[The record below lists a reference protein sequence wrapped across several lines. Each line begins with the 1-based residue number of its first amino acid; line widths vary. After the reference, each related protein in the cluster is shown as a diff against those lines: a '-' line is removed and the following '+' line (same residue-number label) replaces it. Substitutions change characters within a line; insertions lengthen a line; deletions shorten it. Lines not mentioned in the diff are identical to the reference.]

1 MDTQDF
7 LQAVLGDSGHYCL
20 LSISSESRKFRKQK
34 FYPTIARL
42 IDAAYMA
49 DQNEHDVYF
58 GLATFKDPSIEKPR
72 SAVNTLQMRA
82 MFMDLDC
89 GPGKEFADQP
99 TAIAELR
106 GFCKAA
112 GLRKPY
118 MVNSGR
124 GVHVYWPLSEPVPT
138 AEWRP
143 VAEALKRACAV
154 HGLEADP
161 TCTSDASRI
170 LRVPLTH
177 NYKGNP
183 PLPVK
188 IMQGGTVTPY
198 TLGEFSAALTAFAP
212 EAAPKASVAPL
223 PFSTLMTADEDP
235 MMQRMMRNRVTKF
248 KTILTK
254 SVEGRGCAQIKHAFE
269 NQEDLSEPLWRG
281 ALSICMPCED
291 AAQGAHAMSRNH
303 PEYSREDTVEKMEG
317 IVGPHKCSTFESLN
331 PEGCEGC
338 PLKGKITSPVQI
350 GAEIEAAPEDE
361 PVIVEEISVGSGA
374 LQEYEIPPYP
384 KPYFRGN
391 QGGVYVKDVDE
402 AGDPVD
408 MPVYENDLYYVSRIR
423 DRKLGECIVGR
434 VHLPMD
440 GVREFIIPLVNATSK
455 EDLRKAL
462 STHGVSAIGRGW
474 DRLMA
479 YTNTWIQNLQT
490 TTIADE
496 AHAQFGWADDEFTS
510 FVIGDREI
518 AGDEIGYN
526 PPSSETAWAFPAFEP
541 AGTLE
546 GWVED
551 ANFYARDGLEPYQYM
566 ICMALASPLMRF
578 MPAHAAI
585 FDMYSDGSGHGKTTT
600 QKVALS
606 IFGDPGEL
614 LITAKDTMNH
624 RLNRLENMKDIAVQF
639 DEFTEFPTDQM
650 SDLIYQIHGGRQK
663 GRMSSGVN
671 AERYRGEPWH
681 LTVGTSS
688 NASMLSKV
696 RTIKSAP
703 DAETQ
708 RVLEYHV
715 QPHNFT
721 TKAETDEFATRVG
734 QNRGHAVVPFVQYII
749 NNRETVRELLTS
761 VQRKLDTEL
770 NLTAPN
776 RFWSIS
782 ATVTI
787 TALIIARELGLLD
800 YDIPKLHKFAV
811 DLIDSNRRAAVE
823 ATATIETNVNNYVND
838 NYGSI
843 LWIKST
849 EDNRGMNSALGNNG
863 NGLDSLVVPE
873 QQPKVRFV
881 ARYETDTK
889 YLFLVP
895 KPLRAWCAKNRIN
908 YDSFVKEGMAKLNG
922 RKAKVRLSKGTKMN
936 LPPTDVIILECAQM
950 ELPEGP
956 EDGGAET

>member
-1 MDTQDF
+1 MDTQEF

-20 LSISSESRKFRKQK
+20 LSISSENRKFRKQK
-34 FYPTIARL
+34 FYPTIERL

-58 GLATFKDPSIEKPR
+58 GLATFVDPNIDKPR
-72 SAVNTLQMRA
+72 SATNTLQLRS

-99 TAIAELR
+99 TAIGALR
-106 GFCKAA
+106 DFCKAV

-124 GVHVYWPLSEPVPT
+124 GVHVYWPLVEPAPT
-138 AEWRP
+138 AEWKP
-143 VAEALKRACAV
+143 VAEALKRACAIQ
-154 HGLEADP
+154 GLEADP

-177 NYKGNP
+177 NYKDSP

-188 IMQGGTVTPY
+188 VLQGGTVTPY
-198 TLGEFSAALTAFAP
+198 TLKEFSAALAAFAP
-212 EAAPKASVAPL
+212 EAAPKPTVAPL

-235 MMQRMMRNRVTKF
+235 MMQRMMRNSVTRF

-281 ALSICMPCED
+281 ALSICSPCED
-291 AAQGAHAMSRNH
+291 AAQGAHAMSKRH
-303 PEYSREDTVEKMEG
+303 RDYSREATLEKMEG
-317 IVGPHKCSTFESLN
+317 IVGPHKCSTFEGLY
-331 PEGCEGC
+331 PVGCEDC
-338 PLKGKITSPVQI
+338 PLKGKITSPIQI
-350 GAEIEAAPEDE
+350 GAEVEASPEDE
-361 PVIVEEISVGSGA
+361 PVVVESSPVGSDI
-374 LQEYEIPPYP
+374 LQEYTIPPYP
-384 KPYFRGN
+384 KPYFRGA

-408 MPVYENDLYYVSRIR
+408 LVVYNNDLYYVSRVK
-423 DRKLGECIVGR
+423 DRQLGECIVGR

-440 GVREFIIPLVNATSK
+440 GVREFVVPLVNATSK

-462 STHGVSAIGRGW
+462 AAVGVSAIGREW
-474 DRLMA
+474 DKLMA
-479 YTNTWIQNLQT
+479 YTNTWIQNLQLT
-490 TTIADE
+490 TVADE
-496 AHAQFGWADDEFTS
+496 AHSQFGWTDDEFTS

-518 AGDEIGYN
+518 LGDEIGYN

-546 GWVED
+546 GWVSD

-566 ICMALASPLMRF
+566 ICMSLAAPLMRF

-600 QKVALS
+600 QKVALA
-606 IFGDPGEL
+606 IYGDPGEL
-614 LITAKDTMNH
+614 LVTAQDTINH

-639 DEFTEFPTDQM
+639 DEFTEFPSEHM

-681 LTVGTSS
+681 LTVGASS

-696 RTIKSAP
+696 RTLKSAP
-703 DAETQ
+703 DPETQ
-708 RVLEYHV
+708 RVLDYHV
-715 QPHNFT
+715 QAHNFT
-721 TKAETDEFATRVG
+721 TKAETDEFASGVG
-734 QNRGHAVVPFVQYII
+734 KNRGHAIVPFVQYII

-761 VQRKLDTEL
+761 VQRKIDNEL
-770 NLTAPN
+770 NLQAQN
-776 RFWSIS
+776 RFWSIN
-782 ATVTI
+782 ATVTL

-800 YDIPKLHKFAV
+800 YDTKKLHAFAIS
-811 DLIDSNRRAAVE
+811 LIDSNRAAAVE
-823 ATATIETNVNNYVND
+823 ATASIETNVNNYVND

-849 EDNRGMNSALGNNG
+849 EDNRGMRNSTNN

-889 YLFLVP
+889 CLFLVP

-908 YDSFVKEGMAKLNG
+908 YDSFVKEGMVKLNG

-936 LPPTDVIILECAQM
+936 LPPTDVIILECAHM
-950 ELPEGP
+950 DLPEGP
-956 EDGGAET
+956 DSGSSET

>member
-1 MDTQDF
+1 MDTHDF
-7 LQAVLGDSGHYCL
+7 LKAVLGDSGHYCL
-20 LSISSESRKFRKQK
+20 LSIPSENRRFRKQK
-34 FYPTIARL
+34 FYPDIAQL
-42 IDAAYMA
+42 IAAAYAA
-49 DQNEHDVYF
+49 DGNDRDVYF
-58 GLATFKDPSIEKPR
+58 GLATFDDVTIEKPR
-72 SAVNTLQMRA
+72 SASNTLQMRA

-89 GPGKEFADQP
+89 GPDKEFADQP
-99 TAIAELR
+99 TALSELR

-124 GVHVYWPLSEPVPT
+124 GVHVYWPLAGPVPT

-154 HGLEADP
+154 HGLKADP
-161 TCTSDASRI
+161 TCTSDASRV

-177 NYKGNP
+177 NYKATP

-188 IMQGGTVTPY
+188 VMQGGVVTPY
-198 TLGEFSAALTAFAP
+198 RLEEFSAALAAFAP
-212 EAAPKASVAPL
+212 SAAQAGPAAAL
-223 PFSTLMTADEDP
+223 PFTSLMTAEDDP
-235 MMQRMMRNRVTKF
+235 MMQRLNRNRITKF
-248 KTILTK
+248 KPILVK

-269 NQEDLSEPLWRG
+269 NQDTLSEPLWRG
-281 ALSICMPCED
+281 ALSICAPCED
-291 AAQGAHAMSRNH
+291 AKQGAHAMSRLH
-303 PEYSREDTVEKMEG
+303 PQYSREETLEKMGG
-317 IVGPHKCSTFESLN
+317 IVGPHKCSTFEGLN
-331 PEGCEGC
+331 PAGCDGC
-338 PLKGKITSPVQI
+338 PLKGKITSPIQLGV
-350 GAEIEAAPEDE
+350 EIEATPEGE
-361 PVIVEEISVGSGA
+361 ITHVEEVSVGGA
-374 LQEYEIPPYP
+374 LQTYAIPPYP
-384 KPYFRGN
+384 NPYYRGTN
-391 QGGVYVKDVDE
+391 GGVYLRDKDE
-402 AGDPVD
+402 AGDPLDVT
-408 MPVYENDLYYVSRIR
+408 VYTNDLYYVSRVR
-423 DRKLGECIVGR
+423 DRNLGECIVGR
-434 VHLPMD
+434 IHLPMD
-440 GVREFIIPLVNATSK
+440 GVREFIVPLVNATAK

-462 STHGVSAIGRGW
+462 ATVGVSAIGREW

-490 TTIADE
+490 TVVADE
-496 AHAQFGWADDEFTS
+496 ARSQFGWTDDEFTS

-518 AGDEIGYN
+518 TGDEIGYN
-526 PPSSETAWAFPAFEP
+526 PPSTETAWAFPAFEP
-541 AGTLE
+541 VGTLD
-546 GWVED
+546 GWVKD

-606 IFGDPGEL
+606 IYGDPGEL
-614 LITAKDTMNH
+614 LVTASDTLNH
-624 RLNRLENMKDIAVQF
+624 RLNRLENMKDIAIQF
-639 DEFTEFPTDQM
+639 DEFTEFPTEDM
-650 SDLIYQIHGGRQK
+650 SPLIYQIHGGRQK
-663 GRMSSGVN
+663 GRMASGNN

-681 LTVGTSS
+681 LTVGASS
-688 NASMLSKV
+688 NASMMSKV
-696 RTIKSAP
+696 RTIKGNP
-703 DAETQ
+703 DPESQ
-708 RVLEYHV
+708 RILDYHV
-715 QPHNFT
+715 RAHNFM
-721 TKAETDEFATRVG
+721 TKEETDVFAAGVG
-734 QNRGHAVVPFVQYII
+734 KNRGHAVVPFVQYII
-749 NNRETVRELLTS
+749 TNRETVRELLTS

-770 NLTAPN
+770 NLKAQN
-776 RFWSIS
+776 RFWSIN
-782 ATVTI
+782 AAVTI

-811 DLIDSNRRAAVE
+811 SLVESNRAAAVE
-823 ATATIETNVNNYVND
+823 STTTIESNINNYVND

-849 EDNRGMNSALGNNG
+849 EDSRGQNN

-908 YDSFVKEGMAKLNG
+908 YDSFVKEGMEKLNG

-936 LPPTDVIILECAQM
+936 LPATDVIVLECANM
-950 ELPEGP
+950 DLPDGP
-956 EDGGAET
+956 SDGSTET